1 MKLYLANGQTF
12 EGTSVGADVEM
23 TGEVVFTTGM
33 AGYLETLTD
42 PSYYGQ
48 IIVFTFPLIGN
59 YGTFTPEEAF
69 PNIDETFE
77 SDQIWVRGIIMTE
90 VSEKYS
96 HCQAYKS
103 FCQWLKDNN
112 IPALTAVDT
121 REITQVLREEGCIL
135 GAIANAKPTKFEDPL
150 NGRYVPEVSPT
161 EVTILEP
168 TSHSIDS
175 SYKTIA
181 FIDCGAKNGIF
192 RNFLNR
198 GIRIIRMPFNTD
210 PFLWAKNNNE
220 KLDGIFF
227 SNGPGDPET
236 VVETIKTMEVALTKD
251 IPIFGICLG
260 NQMLGIACGGKTK
273 KMKYGHRGVNQ
284 PCQDLISKKCII
296 TSQNH
301 GYEVDDATLPD
312 DFEVW
317 FRNLNDNS
325 VEGIRHKTKPIFAVQ
340 FHPEACSGPEDAEY
354 LFDEFID
361 TL

>member
-1 MKLYLANGQTF
+1 MKLHLANGKTF
-12 EGTSVGADVEM
+12 EGKSVGAGIEM
-23 TGEVVFTTGM
+23 MGEVVFTTGM

-48 IIVFTFPLIGN
+48 IVVFTYPLIGN
-59 YGTFTPEEAF
+59 YGVFKPEEIF
-69 PNIDETFE
+69 SNIDKTFE
-77 SDQIWVRGIIMTE
+77 SKKIWVRGVIMTE

-103 FCQWLKDNN
+103 FCQWLKDNS

-121 REITQVLREEGCIL
+121 REITKMLREEGCIL
-135 GAIANAKPTKFEDPL
+135 GAIAQEAPSKFEDPL
-150 NGRYVPEVSPT
+150 NGRYVPEVSPKDI
-161 EVTILEP
+161 TILEP
-168 TSHSIDS
+168 NKERALG
-175 SYKTIA
+175 KTIA

-192 RNFLNR
+192 RNFLRR
-198 GIRIIRMPFNTD
+198 GIRIIRVPFDTN
-210 PFLWAKNNNE
+210 PFEWIENRNE

-236 VVETIKTMEVALTKD
+236 VIETIKTMKTALKKD

-260 NQMLGIACGGKTK
+260 NQILGLACGGKTK

-284 PCQDLISKKCII
+284 PCQDIINKKCII

-301 GYEVDDATLPD
+301 GYEVDDASLPN

-325 VEGIRHKTKPIFAVQ
+325 VEGIRHKTKPVFAVQ
-340 FHPEACSGPEDAEY
+340 FHPEACSGPEDADY
-354 LFDEFID
+354 LFDEFVT